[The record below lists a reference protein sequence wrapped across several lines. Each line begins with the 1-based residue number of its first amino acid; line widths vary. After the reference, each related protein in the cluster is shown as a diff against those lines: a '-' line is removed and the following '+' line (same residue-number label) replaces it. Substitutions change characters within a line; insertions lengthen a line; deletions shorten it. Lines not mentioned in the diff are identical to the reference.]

1 MTTAPSPPPL
11 PPGDAHDPTSLGSV
25 AIVHDYV
32 NQRGGA
38 ERVAL
43 ELAAMFPGAPI
54 YTSLYRRASTFP
66 EFEQFELR
74 TSLLDRLPVDAGFRN
89 LFPLYPMAFRS
100 LGAISG
106 DLVIS
111 SSSGWAHAVRTSDD
125 TFHAVYCHTPA
136 RWLYGHPYMAAAR
149 RVRLLRPALGVM
161 RRWDRIA
168 ARRADLYIANGPLV
182 QGRIRDSYG
191 LTAPIVSPPV
201 DTERFTPRPRG
212 SRLLVVSRLLPY
224 KRVELV
230 VEAAT
235 RAGIGL
241 DVVGVGPS
249 LDALRAMA
257 GPTVT
262 FHGALDDGGVT
273 VLMEQCRTFCLPG
286 IEDFGIAPVEA
297 QAAGKPVVAFAAG
310 GALDT
315 VTDGV
320 SGVFF
325 SENTADAVLDAIHR
339 ADRLETSPEELGA
352 LAARYSHAVFRAALL
367 NVLDEA
373 RNR

>member
-1 MTTAPSPPPL
+1 MTTASSPPR
-11 PPGDAHDPTSLGSV
+11 PPGGAHDATIPESV

-38 ERVAL
+38 ERVVL

-54 YTSLYRRASTFP
+54 YTSLYRSTSTFP
-66 EFEQFELR
+66 EFEALDVR
-74 TSLLDRLPVDAGFRN
+74 TTPLHRLPVDAGFRN
-89 LFPLYPMAFRS
+89 LFPLYPLAFRS
-100 LGAISG
+100 LGALSG

-111 SSSGWAHAVRTSDD
+111 SSSGWAHAVRTRED

-149 RVRLLRPALGVM
+149 RVHLLRPALGAL

-168 ARRADLYIANGPLV
+168 ARRADLYIANGRLV

-224 KRVELV
+224 KRVDLV
-230 VEAAT
+230 VAAAT
-235 RAGIGL
+235 RAGMGL
-241 DVVGVGPS
+241 DVVGIGSS

-262 FHGALDDGGVT
+262 FHGALDDAEVT

-286 IEDFGIAPVEA
+286 IDDFGIAPVEA
-297 QAAGKPVVAFAAG
+297 QAAGKPVVAFAGG

-315 VTDGV
+315 VTEGL

-325 SENTADAVLDAIHR
+325 HESTADAVLDAIHR
-339 ADRLETSPEELGA
+339 ADHVDTSPGELGA
-352 LAARYSHAVFRAALL
+352 LASRYSRPVFRKALL
-367 NVLDEA
+367 DVLDRA
-373 RNR
+373 RDG